1 MEPGNRVIL
10 LSLNNWREYRLV
22 KAHEVVR
29 VSPKGGLMQ
38 QSGLKVNPATAS
50 MLLGDFVELQT
61 GDWIVQNAA
70 NSSVGRAAIQLARLS
85 GIKTVNVVRRSDVI
99 DELKALGGD
108 LVLLDGEDLAE
119 RVEAATKNAPIR
131 LGIDSIGGQAT
142 NRIAS
147 CIEPGAT
154 LVIYGAMSGELAAIA
169 PGTIVFKDLRVR
181 GLWLSK
187 RLQSAPR
194 DVIDALYR
202 GLDELSVSGLL
213 VAKIDFV
220 FRADDIKSA
229 VRRASQPGID
239 GKVIVTFN

>member
-131 LGIDSIGGQAT
+131 LG
-142 NRIAS
+142 NRQHWGTS
-147 CIEPGAT
+147 DEPDRFMYRARSD
-154 LVIYGAMSGELAAIA
+154 AR
-169 PGTIVFKDLRVR
+169 DLRRNERRARRDSSRHDRVQ
-181 GLWLSK
+181 GLAGPWIVVVQTSSK
-187 RLQSAPR
+187 RAARR
-194 DVIDALYR
+194 D
-202 GLDELSVSGLL
+202 
-213 VAKIDFV
+213 
-220 FRADDIKSA
+220 
-229 VRRASQPGID
+229 
-239 GKVIVTFN
+239 

>member
-1 MEPGNRVIL
+1 ML
-10 LSLNNWREYRLV
+10 LS
-22 KAHEVVR
+22 
-29 VSPKGGLMQ
+29 
-38 QSGLKVNPATAS
+38 
-50 MLLGDFVELQT
+50 DFVELQI

-85 GIKTVNVVRRSDVI
+85 GIRTVNVVRRSDVI

-108 LVLLDGEDLAE
+108 VVLPDGEDLAE
-119 RVEAATKNAPIR
+119 HIAAATKNAPVR
-131 LGIDSIGGQAT
+131 LGIDSVGGRAT

-147 CIEPGAT
+147 CLEPGGT

-187 RLQSAPR
+187 RLQSASR
-194 DVIDALYR
+194 DAIDVLYR
-202 GLDELSVSGLL
+202 GLDELSVSGRL
-213 VAKIDFV
+213 VAKIDSV
-220 FRADDIKSA
+220 FRADDIRNA
-229 VRRASQPGID
+229 VQRASQPGID